1 MHLARRL
8 VPAALLAVIAGL
20 ALTGCRTQPGIASY
34 VGDSRL
40 TDNEVEQLVTTIE
53 TDVKNAGGTLQ
64 KEAYGNI
71 RQLVVQLTVFNEIA
85 RRYAAEKS
93 LTLPEQDYEAAAQQ
107 FGLPVTD
114 PFVKLAVDS
123 DAYRNLLLENVQAV
137 TPTEADLRDAYDRI
151 VDAGIQ
157 EITFEQV
164 RDELA
169 ALPQLRTGISLR
181 NELAAAADRYGVSV
195 NPRYQPVEMPLTS
208 VPGQSGDAIWL
219 VALPLGAAGGTPA
232 VVDR

>member
-1 MHLARRL
+1 MHRARL
-8 VPAALLAVIAGL
+8 VPAAILAVLAGL

-34 VGDSRL
+34 VGDHRL

-53 TDVKNAGGTLQ
+53 TDVKNGGGALE

-71 RQLVVQLTVFNEIA
+71 RQLVVQLTVFTEIA
-85 RRYAAEKS
+85 KRYAAEKG

-123 DAYRNLLLENVQAV
+123 DSYRNLLLENAQPAN
-137 TPTEADLRDAYDRI
+137 PTEADLRDAYDR
-151 VDAGIQ
+151 VVASGVQ
-157 EITFEQV
+157 EVTFEQL

-169 ALPQLRTGISLR
+169 ALPQLRSGVGLR
-181 NELAAAADRYGVSV
+181 NELSAAADRYGVSV
-195 NPRYQPVEMPLTS
+195 NPRYQPLDMPLS
-208 VPGQSGDAIWL
+208 GVPGQSGEIWL
-219 VALPLGAAGGTPA
+219 VVLPLGATGSTPA

>member
-1 MHLARRL
+1 MHRARRL
-8 VPAALLAVIAGL
+8 VPAAILAVLAGL

-34 VGDSRL
+34 VGDTRL

-71 RQLVVQLTVFNEIA
+71 RQLVVQLTVFTEIA
-85 RRYAAEKS
+85 KRYAAEKG
-93 LTLPEQDYEAAAQQ
+93 LTLPAQDYETAAQQ

-123 DAYRNLLLENVQAV
+123 DAYRTLLLENAQPAN
-137 TPTEADLRDAYDRI
+137 PTEADLRDAYDR
-151 VDAGIQ
+151 VVASGVQ
-157 EITFEQV
+157 EISFEQLK
-164 RDELA
+164 DQLA
-169 ALPQLRTGISLR
+169 ALPQLRSGVGLR

-195 NPRYQPVEMPLTS
+195 NPRYQPVEMPLS
-208 VPGQSGDAIWL
+208 GVPGQSGEIWL
-219 VALPLGAAGGTPA
+219 VALPLGATGGTPA